1 MVSYKRELISPRD
14 AKRFLGVNAENN
26 RLPKTGK
33 IPQYARDMQT
43 GRWNS
48 DSGETLK
55 VDVDGRLIDG
65 QNRMH
70 AVILAGVPIEFDVAY
85 DVPTEAMQ
93 IIDTGA
99 ARTASDALR
108 IDGTPERTRVAGIV
122 RWSILWDAKVFTG
135 RGGTFN
141 PTTTEIIERYRSEM
155 ILFNSA
161 AQRAGDCQ
169 RLGLGTGGSA
179 GTAHYLFSRITAEP
193 THQFFD
199 QYISGANL
207 PENCGPLAL
216 RNKMARRKI
225 DRITRAEEL
234 ALFVRA
240 WNAWRD
246 GKTLERMTIVRAGDL
261 NNLNFPQPH

>member
-1 MVSYKRELISPRD
+1 MITYKRELIGPRE
-14 AKRFLGVNAENN
+14 AKRLLGVNAENN

-33 IPQYARDMQT
+33 IPSYARDMQT

-48 DSGETLK
+48 DSGETIK
-55 VDVDGRLIDG
+55 VDVNGRLIDG
-65 QNRMH
+65 QNRLQ
-70 AVILAGVPIEFDVAY
+70 AVIMSGMSIEFDIAY
-85 DVPTEAMQ
+85 DVPTEAMKV
-93 IIDTGA
+93 IDSGA
-99 ARTASDALR
+99 TRSAGDVLH
-108 IDGTPERTRVAGIV
+108 IDGTPNRMRVAGIV
-122 RWSILWDAKVFTG
+122 RWSILWDAKIFTG

-141 PTTTEIIERYRSEM
+141 PTHTEIIERYRSE
-155 ILFNSA
+155 A
-161 AQRAGDCQ
+161 ALYDGATQRANDCQ

-179 GTAHYLFSRITAEP
+179 GTAHYLFSRIDPEW

-207 PENCGPLAL
+207 VANCGPLAL

-246 GKTLERMTIVRAGDL
+246 DRTLERMTVVPSGVL
-261 NNLNFPQPH
+261 NNTNFPQPH